1 MWLISV
7 FLSLINS
14 AYNDANIPGSNCA
27 KKGCSSSKKKT
38 QISTISNTEWKGKPV
53 DHKILLGATYIIIC
67 EETFK
72 YYKAD

>member
-1 MWLISV
+1 MMQTYQDQTV
-7 FLSLINS
+7 PKRV
-14 AYNDANIPGSNCA
+14 AVRQ
-27 KKGCSSSKKKT
+27 KKTT

-67 EETFK
+67 AETFK